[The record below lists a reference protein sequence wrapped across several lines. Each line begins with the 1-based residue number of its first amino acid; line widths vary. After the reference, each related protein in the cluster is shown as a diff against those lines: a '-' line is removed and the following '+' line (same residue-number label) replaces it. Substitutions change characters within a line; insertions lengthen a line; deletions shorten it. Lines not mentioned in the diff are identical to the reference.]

1 MTPIESYIQTAPAA
15 VQLQLTDLRATILA
29 VLPDAEEQM
38 KYQMPTFYWHENVI
52 HFAWYKHHIG
62 LYPTP
67 SGVTAFRSEL
77 TSYKTSKGAI
87 QLPLD
92 QSLPLD
98 LVRRITEFRK
108 QEVIKKFHLEE
119 S

>member
-1 MTPIESYIQTAPAA
+1 MTPIERYIHAQPAA
-15 VQLQLTDLRATILA
+15 YQSALTTIYHTIKSDLPL
-29 VLPDAEEQM
+29 AEEQL

-52 HFAWYKHHIG
+52 HFALFKHHIG

-67 SGVTAFRSEL
+67 SAISALQAEL
-77 TSYKTSKGAI
+77 TAYHTSKGAI

-92 QSLPLD
+92 QPVPVALIHQLAQ
-98 LVRRITEFRK
+98 FR
-108 QEVIKKFHLEE
+108 QREIDANYY